1 MARVSTPIFYRH
13 IDQVVAKAELHI
25 TNPRNRSNRIS
36 SRHGTSN
43 CQLRLRCDG
52 GSLLS
57 IWNRVFTNQTSY
69 PCTRTDTPSR
79 NRSSGSLCHF
89 AYVTQQGCKVLP
101 AKSLLRRSLRVAQYR
116 ALPVCQLLET
126 HANGDGTFA
135 ARKDDCESAIMGGH
149 WRCGR

>member
-101 AKSLLRRSLRVAQYR
+101 SEIASEAIAPCGTVQGPPGLSTIGNTRKRRWD
-116 ALPVCQLLET
+116 VCSTQ
-126 HANGDGTFA
+126 G
-135 ARKDDCESAIMGGH
+135 
-149 WRCGR
+149 